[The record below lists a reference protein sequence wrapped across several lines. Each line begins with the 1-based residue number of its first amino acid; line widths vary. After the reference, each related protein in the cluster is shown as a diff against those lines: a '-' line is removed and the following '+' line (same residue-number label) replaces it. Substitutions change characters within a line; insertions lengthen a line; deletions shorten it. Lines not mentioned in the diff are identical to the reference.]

1 MREGERCE
9 PGSTAAAWPTSI
21 IHNADNDTPRSTVR
35 SHTLLIHAQEELPM
49 PNLAAAFKDEIRRL
63 AKKEIKTQTE
73 VLRQATTQYRH
84 EIALLKRQ
92 MRDQQRQIAR
102 IQSSAGK
109 GSATSPSEEQ
119 PAEAVRFSARSV
131 RAQRARL
138 GLSARDYGRL
148 VGVSGL
154 TIYNWE
160 HNKSRPRK
168 AQFDALVTLRGL
180 GKREARAKLEALDT
194 EE

>member
-1 MREGERCE
+1 
-9 PGSTAAAWPTSI
+9 
-21 IHNADNDTPRSTVR
+21 
-35 SHTLLIHAQEELPM
+35 M

-84 EIALLKRQ
+84 EIATLKRQ
-92 MRDQQRQIAR
+92 MREQQRQIAR
-102 IQSSAGK
+102 IRSSAGK
-109 GSATSPSEEQ
+109 GSEPSPGEDE

-148 VGVSGL
+148 IGVSGL

-168 AQFDALVTLRGL
+168 AQFDALVALRGL
-180 GKREARAKLEALDT
+180 GKREARARLQALDA